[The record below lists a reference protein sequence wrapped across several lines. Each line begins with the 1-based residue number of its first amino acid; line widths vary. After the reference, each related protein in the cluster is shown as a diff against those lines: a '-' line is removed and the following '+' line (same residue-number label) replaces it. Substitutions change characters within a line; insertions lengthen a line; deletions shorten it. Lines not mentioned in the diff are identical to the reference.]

1 MMDNVRSVGSSAGS
15 FSAAGSLEND
25 FGTDC
30 TEQGETT
37 LTTFQ
42 SGGGN
47 EKKKET
53 LQSMPSLHLALQPP
67 GTVSYTRPKEPA
79 YSAAALPSSFQSVNP
94 EASEGDLLGLFENVS
109 SSDFS
114 SLDFTGAADTAAV
127 GADYNPFEADIDLN
141 PVQVQPHPY
150 FLDAS
155 KGQRKIRHTPLHRAC
170 RMGGLQHRWGA
181 SPLAKGAG
189 DGKKER

>member
-1 MMDNVRSVGSSAGS
+1 MRDAVMLKAMSVFSAYDGDDKGRGKRMRRQAVETKEILNETRVLRQVRDTARRKSDATDGVCEPRRLGSLRTIAFHNINGRPQSNSDIVGVFSKMMDNVRSVGSSAGS

-79 YSAAALPSSFQSVNP
+79 YLPALPSSFQSVNP
-94 EASEGDLLGLFENVS
+94 RGLG
-109 SSDFS
+109 
-114 SLDFTGAADTAAV
+114 
-127 GADYNPFEADIDLN
+127 
-141 PVQVQPHPY
+141 
-150 FLDAS
+150 
-155 KGQRKIRHTPLHRAC
+155 R
-170 RMGGLQHRWGA
+170 
-181 SPLAKGAG
+181 
-189 DGKKER
+189 